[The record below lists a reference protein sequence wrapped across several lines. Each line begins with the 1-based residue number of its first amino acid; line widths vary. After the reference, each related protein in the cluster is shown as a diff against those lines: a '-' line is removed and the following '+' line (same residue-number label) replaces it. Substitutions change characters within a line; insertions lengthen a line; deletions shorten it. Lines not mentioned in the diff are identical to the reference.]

1 MTRRQTATVAFIVLC
16 VVLVAAA
23 VSLNVGW
30 ILVNGRRVLPLVL
43 GVLAF
48 ALIIAGIVVF
58 TVFLVRELR
67 RNEQHDAFINSVT
80 HELKTPI
87 ASIRLYLETLQ
98 AREVGDQQRKEFYK
112 VMLADA
118 ERLQHTV
125 EQVLKAGVAG
135 QRPRLAQ
142 RAPVDMAALTRECV
156 ETARRRHHLPDEAI
170 TLTIPDSQQRLF
182 VSGDVDELRAALSN
196 LLDNAVKY
204 SLQDVQVRVE
214 VAAPEPRSLWVR
226 VRDRGVG
233 IPKSQLKR
241 IFTRFY
247 RFQTRGYK
255 VKGTGLGLFIV
266 RSVARQH
273 GGRVFAHSEG
283 EGQGATFTLELPR
296 LSPEASRRGGQHSA
310 PGTQHLAGKR
320 CRDQGSGIRRTQHS
334 ASRFGTTHQAR
345 FASRPSMPH
354 ILVVEDEVHLA
365 DGLRFNLEADGHT
378 IDVEGDGDEALK
390 RLLGGEIPVRCRD
403 PRRHAAGP

>member
-43 GVLAF
+43 GIIAF
-48 ALIIAGIVVF
+48 ALIIAGIVVY

-67 RNEQHDAFINSVT
+67 RNEQHDAFINAVT

-98 AREVGDQQRKEFYK
+98 AREVGEQKRREFYA

-118 ERLQHTV
+118 DRLQHTV

-135 QRPRLAQ
+135 QKPRLAQ
-142 RAPVDMAALTRECV
+142 RAPVDMAALARECV
-156 ETARRRHHLPDEAI
+156 ETARLRHHLGAEAI
-170 TLTIPDSQQRLF
+170 ALEMPGPGHVLF
-182 VSGDVDELRAALSN
+182 AGGDVDELRTALSN

-204 SLQDVQVRVE
+204 SPDLVQIRVE
-214 VAAPEPRSLWVR
+214 VAAPSPGSLWVR

-247 RFQTRGYK
+247 RFQARGYK

-266 RSVARQH
+266 RSIAKQH
-273 GGRVFAHSEG
+273 GGRVFAQSEG
-283 EGQGATFTLELPR
+283 EGKGSTFTLELPR
-296 LSPEASRRGGQHSA
+296 LSAAQLAVEANSH
-310 PGTQHLAGKR
+310 HLA
-320 CRDQGSGIRRTQHS
+320 Q
-334 ASRFGTTHQAR
+334 TT
-345 FASRPSMPH
+345 
-354 ILVVEDEVHLA
+354 
-365 DGLRFNLEADGHT
+365 
-378 IDVEGDGDEALK
+378 
-390 RLLGGEIPVRCRD
+390 
-403 PRRHAAGP
+403 